1 MAIETEKFNDEESV
15 DDIVN
20 QIRNKKNIYF
30 IDGKLIPNRL
40 AGDIIFDNFDSV
52 NFTGSNRGFIVIK
65 SKDREIYRYKDG
77 VYLDDGVEF
86 IQAITR
92 QILGD
97 KATNQRVVEIVTAVK
112 QFFSLLIERGKLN
125 NYTTIINL
133 KNGIFNTETGELLP
147 HDKKYYFTN
156 KMDIIYNKDAKCP
169 NILKFL
175 SEVHYGYDIPI
186 IQEMFGY
193 CMYPEYIYHKIFF
206 MLGTGRNGKGTE
218 LNLLTRFIGKR
229 NVASATVNDLITN
242 TFNSAQLFSKLANI
256 SGDIGMEAI
265 EDAGILKRLSGGDSV
280 MAQHKFGH
288 PFEFIN
294 YAKLIYAMNDPP
306 DIKDKSDAMWNRMIH
321 ITFPNK
327 FLDID
332 TNTDPH
338 IIDKLT
344 TSEEMSGLFNWAMEG
359 LKRLKTNGK
368 FSYNKTVEENRE
380 AYDRKS
386 DPVRGFVMDM
396 LIYAD
401 GLYIPK
407 EQLRKIYS
415 DWCNN
420 EKLPS
425 VNDGVFTKKLKDA
438 LPGCY
443 PTRLRSEIGTDDNR
457 IRVFMNVTL
466 KNASNQSDS
475 LTLISQVTQP
485 QQKLDFVESLSDR
498 IQSLLNCIETHEQGM
513 TINDLD
519 NDGFDENFINQ
530 CIEKKIIH
538 KKPDGT
544 IGVC

>member
-1 MAIETEKFNDEESV
+1 MVADKEEFDDKESV

-20 QIRNKKNIYF
+20 QIRDKKNIYF
-30 IDGKLIPNRL
+30 KDGKLIPNTL
-40 AGDIIFDNFDSV
+40 AGDIIFDNFDTV
-52 NFTGSNRGFIVIK
+52 NFTGINRGFIVIK

-92 QILGD
+92 QILGE
-97 KATNQRVVEIVTAVK
+97 KATNQRVVEIVTAAR
-112 QFFSLLIERGKLN
+112 QFFSLLIEREKLN
-125 NYTTIINL
+125 KYTTMVNL
-133 KNGIFNTETGELLP
+133 QNGIFNTETGELLP

-169 NILKFL
+169 NILKFF
-175 SEVHYGYDIPI
+175 SEVHAGCDIPI

-256 SGDIGMEAI
+256 SGDIGMESI

-306 DIKDKSDAMWNRMIH
+306 EIRDKSDAMWNRMIH

-332 TNTDPH
+332 INTDPH
-338 IIDKLT
+338 ILDKLT
-344 TSEEMSGLFNWAMEG
+344 TPEEISGLFNWAMEG

-380 AYDRKS
+380 AYERKS
-386 DPVRGFVMDM
+386 DPVKGFAIDK

-401 GLYIPK
+401 GKYIPK
-407 EQLRKIYS
+407 DHLRRIYS
-415 DWCNN
+415 DWCKN

-425 VNDGVFTKKLKDA
+425 VNDVLFSKKLKDA

-443 PTRLRSEIGTDDNR
+443 PTRLRAEPGDDDSK
-457 IRVFMNVTL
+457 IRVFMNIAL
-466 KNASNQSDS
+466 KNESDQSES
-475 LTLISQVTQP
+475 LTQISQVTQP

-513 TINDLD
+513 TVDDL
-519 NDGFDENFINQ
+519 NNEEFDDEFIDQ
-530 CIEKKIIH
+530 CIERKIIH